1 MGWKHFQVQSRQD
14 RGGVVFAHLRSVCD
28 ESVSLWLNAKVL
40 KNRAMWIAGWQT
52 LEDMLPEQ
60 SEASESPAQFESRP
74 NSE

>member
-1 MGWKHFQVQSRQD
+1 MGWKHFQVQARQD

-28 ESVSLWLNAKVL
+28 DSVSLWLNAKVL
-40 KNRAMWIAGWQT
+40 KNRAVWIAGWQT

-60 SEASESPAQFESRP
+60 SEDLESATQSERRP